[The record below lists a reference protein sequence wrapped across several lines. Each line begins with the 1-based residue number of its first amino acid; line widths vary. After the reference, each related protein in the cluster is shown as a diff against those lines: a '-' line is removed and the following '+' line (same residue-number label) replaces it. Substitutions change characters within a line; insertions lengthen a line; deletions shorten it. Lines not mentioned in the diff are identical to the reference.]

1 MKNLANVQA
10 GTWGRTSFV
19 AACPELRESACVNG
33 AHVSSRHGQATRNDG
48 PPHVTLA
55 LLMVPVLLICG
66 CSKPKEATT
75 AAAAAAPGEQRLPDG
90 TLVIPA
96 GSPKL
101 AEIHVDV
108 VKTASVP
115 FDEVVSP
122 GKIETNPNLVS
133 RVALPLTGRVSSVLV
148 KLGDSVKRGEPILT
162 LEAPDADAAVSAY
175 LQGQAAINQAKANQ
189 NKAQADYDRASDLFA
204 HNAVAKKDVLTA
216 ENALAQS
223 KAALDTAEANL
234 EQFDRKLKL
243 LGLKPNQFG
252 QKVTVS
258 APISGK
264 ILDMTIAAGEY
275 RNDTNTPV
283 MTIADLSSVW
293 VSSDVPESQIRFIDP
308 GERIDVELTAYPGQT
323 FHGKVTRIADT
334 VDPQTRT
341 IKVRAEMDNSAGK
354 LRPEMYGTIR
364 HTDSM
369 KTLPV
374 VPVGAVLQGDGKT
387 IVWVEQGPGRFQPVE
402 VKAGERSGAN
412 LPILAGLQAGTRI
425 VVDGAMLLREQ

>member
-1 MKNLANVQA
+1 MKYTFAVLAIILC
-10 GTWGRTSFV
+10 S
-19 AACPELRESACVNG
+19 
-33 AHVSSRHGQATRNDG
+33 
-48 PPHVTLA
+48 
-55 LLMVPVLLICG
+55 
-66 CSKPKEATT
+66 CSKTKEAPPV
-75 AAAAAAPGEQRLPDG
+75 AAAAPGEQRLPDG
-90 TLVIPA
+90 TVIIPQ

-101 AEIHVDV
+101 AEIHTDV

-175 LQGQAAINQAKANQ
+175 LQGQAAINQAKANL
-189 NKAQADYDRASDLFA
+189 NKAQADYDRSSDLFA

-216 ENALAQS
+216 ENALAQC
-223 KAALDTAEANL
+223 KAALETAEANL
-234 EQFDRKLKL
+234 EQYDRKLKL

-264 ILDMTIAAGEY
+264 VLDMTIVAGEY

-283 MTIADLSSVW
+283 MTIADLSTVW

-308 GERIDVELTAYPGQT
+308 GERIDVELTAFPGET
-323 FHGKVTRIADT
+323 FHGRVTRIADT

-341 IKVRAEMDNSAGK
+341 IKVRAEMDNSKGK

-374 VPVGAVLQGDGKT
+374 VPAGAVLQGDGKT
-387 IVWVEQGPGRFQPVE
+387 VVWVEQGPGRYQPVE
-402 VKAGERSGAN
+402 VKAGERAGGN
-412 LPILAGLQAGTRI
+412 LPILSGLQAGARI